1 MNLFAAS
8 ASRMLTRFG
17 TAVTF
22 KSVTIGTY
30 DTSTG
35 MATNT
40 FANSTVQ
47 AYKKQIAA
55 TQYNFP
61 DQIGKELAEF
71 YIHASAFP
79 SSKPKVGDKIT
90 EGTNT
95 FTIVKVSEHGAYG
108 EIILFCLIGV
118 K

>member
-22 KSVTIGTY
+22 KAVTVGAY
-30 DTSTG
+30 DTSLGT
-35 MATNT
+35 ATNS
-40 FANSTVQ
+40 FANSTVT

-71 YIHASAFP
+71 YIHASSFP